1 MPQSNGRV
9 PVPAVPEHTP
19 GPAHEHAPEHTPTHT
34 PAHTRERSH
43 MRWTIVGFS
52 ALGLTIAYLDRA
64 ALSVAMP
71 FMSKEFH
78 IGPAVQG
85 VLLSAFFWTYALFQ
99 IPSGWLL
106 DRFGPRVIYPVA
118 VGWWSV
124 WTALTA
130 FANGVG
136 SVVLFRLGLGVGEAP
151 VQPANVKVVSRWFPR
166 RERAFASS
174 LFDMG
179 QQIGTALSVPV
190 VTGLILL
197 GGWRLSFIVIGV
209 AGLLW
214 ILGWLVVYREPEQ
227 HPRVSARELAHIR
240 SDQGEMVAAD
250 GPGAAGTSGA
260 DVSWRRLLRDN
271 QVWALTTGYVF
282 RSLAGAFFLTWYPS
296 YLLDD
301 RGFTEAE
308 FGMVGWLPAVIAIGS
323 TVLGG
328 IVSDRML
335 AAGIS
340 TNLARKVPIV
350 SGLGLS
356 ACIGFAPFI
365 ESNLV
370 LMTVLTLSNAAHS
383 FAGAAILSLPA
394 EVASSPATVGSVAGF
409 QNFGSQLGNLT
420 SPIVIGLFLTAGG
433 GSYLGPLLGSA
444 ACCLVS
450 AAIYLFWVHIKPVTP
465 ADAVIAPTT
474 PGPGRNPA

>member
-1 MPQSNGRV
+1 MLA
-9 PVPAVPEHTP
+9 PAEAGKARKRT
-19 GPAHEHAPEHTPTHT
+19 
-34 PAHTRERSH
+34 H

-71 FMSKEFH
+71 FMSEEFH
-78 IGPAVQG
+78 ISPAIKG

-106 DRFGPRVIYPVA
+106 DRFGARVIYPIA

-130 FANGVG
+130 FATGVG
-136 SVVLFRLGLGVGEAP
+136 SVIVFRLGLGVGEAP

-179 QQIGTALSVPV
+179 QQIGTALSVPI
-190 VTGLILL
+190 VTALAVG
-197 GGWRLSFIVIGV
+197 GGWRLSFIVIGA

-214 ILGWLVVYREPEQ
+214 ILGWVAVYRDPSD
-227 HPRVSARELAHIR
+227 HPRVSPAELAHIR
-240 SDQGEMVAAD
+240 SDQGEMVAD
-250 GPGAAGTSGA
+250 EKV
-260 DVSWRRLLRDN
+260 DWRRLLRHN
-271 QVWALTTGYVF
+271 QVWALTVGYVF

-296 YLLDD
+296 YLLED

-308 FGMVGWLPAVIAIGS
+308 FGMVGAIPAVIAIGA
-323 TVLGG
+323 TILGG
-328 IVSDRML
+328 VVSDRML
-335 AAGIS
+335 RAGMS

-350 SGLGLS
+350 TGLGLS

-365 ESNLV
+365 DSNLV
-370 LMTVLTLSNAAHS
+370 LMIVLTASSAAHS

-394 EVASSPATVGSVAGF
+394 EVASSPSTVGLLAGF

-420 SPIVIGLFLTAGG
+420 SPIVIGLFLTFGG
-433 GSYLGPLLGSA
+433 GSYVGPLVGAA
-444 ACCLVS
+444 ACCIVS
-450 AAIYLFWVHIKPVTP
+450 ASIYLFWVQINPIQERTP
-465 ADAVIAPTT
+465 S
-474 PGPGRNPA
+474 

>member
-1 MPQSNGRV
+1 MPQSNVRTSA
-9 PVPAVPEHTP
+9 PAGP
-19 GPAHEHAPEHTPTHT
+19 GPV
-34 PAHTRERSH
+34 RERSR

-64 ALSVAMP
+64 AISVAMP

-78 IGPAVQG
+78 ISSAVQG
-85 VLLSAFFWTYALFQ
+85 VLLSAFFWTYAIFQ
-99 IPSGWLL
+99 LPSGWLL
-106 DRFGPRVIYPVA
+106 DRFGPRVIYPIA
-118 VGWWSV
+118 VGWWSI

-130 FANGVG
+130 FSQGVG
-136 SVVLFRLGLGVGEAP
+136 SVIVFRLGLGIGEAP

-179 QQIGTALSVPV
+179 QQIGTALSVPI
-190 VTGLILL
+190 VTALITFS
-197 GGWRLSFIVIGV
+197 GWRTAFVVIGV

-214 ILGWLVVYREPEQ
+214 IVGWKMVYREPEK
-227 HPRVSARELAHIR
+227 HPRVSAAELAHIQ
-240 SDQGEMVAAD
+240 SDQGEMVAAQN
-250 GPGAAGTSGA
+250 AGVDHQA
-260 DVSWRRLLRDN
+260 SWRVLLRNN
-271 QVWALTTGYVF
+271 QVWALMTGYVF

-301 RGFTEAE
+301 RGFSEAE
-308 FGMVGWLPAVIAIGS
+308 FGMVGAIPPLIAIGS

-335 AAGIS
+335 ASGMS
-340 TNLARKVPIV
+340 TNLARKIPIV
-350 SGLGLS
+350 SGLALS
-356 ACIGFAPFI
+356 ACIGFSPFI
-365 ESNLV
+365 ESNV
-370 LMTVLTLSNAAHS
+370 VVMTVLTVSNAAHS

-420 SPIVIGLFLTAGG
+420 SPIVIGLFLTFGN

-444 ACCLVS
+444 ACCLIS
-450 AAIYLFWVHIKPVTP
+450 AAIYLFWVRIKPVTP
-465 ADAVIAPTT
+465 VSALASATDSDPDSHPDADSASKGASS
-474 PGPGRNPA
+474 

>member
-1 MPQSNGRV
+1 MPQSNA
-9 PVPAVPEHTP
+9 PALA
-19 GPAHEHAPEHTPTHT
+19 PAEDKRA
-34 PAHTRERSH
+34 RQRSH

-64 ALSVAMP
+64 ALSVAIP
-71 FMSKEFH
+71 FISDEFH
-78 IGPAVQG
+78 ISPAVKG

-106 DRFGPRVIYPVA
+106 DRFGPRVIYPMA

-130 FANGVG
+130 FAQGVG
-136 SVVLFRLGLGVGEAP
+136 SVIVFRLGLGVGEAP

-179 QQIGTALSVPV
+179 QQIGTALSVPI
-190 VTGLILL
+190 VTALAVS
-197 GGWRLSFIVIGV
+197 GGWRLSFIVIGA

-214 ILGWLVVYREPEQ
+214 ILGWVVVYRDPEQ
-227 HPRVSARELAHIR
+227 HRRVSPAELAHIQ
-240 SDQGEMVAAD
+240 SDQAEMVTATD
-250 GPGAAGTSGA
+250 
-260 DVSWRRLLRDN
+260 DKVEWRPLLRNN
-271 QVWALTTGYVF
+271 QVWALTVGYVF

-301 RGFTEAE
+301 RGFSEAD
-308 FGMVGWLPAVIAIGS
+308 FGMVGAIPAVIAIGS
-323 TVLGG
+323 TILGG

-335 AAGIS
+335 ASGMS
-340 TNLARKVPIV
+340 TNVARKVPIV
-350 SGLGLS
+350 TGLGLS

-370 LMTVLTLSNAAHS
+370 LMIVLTVSSAAHS

-394 EVASSPATVGSVAGF
+394 EVAPSPSSVGLFAGF

-420 SPIVIGLFLTAGG
+420 SPIVIGLFLTFGS
-433 GSYLGPLLGSA
+433 GSYAGPLVGAA
-444 ACCLVS
+444 ACCIVS
-450 AAIYLFWVHIKPVTP
+450 ASVYLFWVHVKPIERTP
-465 ADAVIAPTT
+465 S
-474 PGPGRNPA
+474 

>member
-1 MPQSNGRV
+1 
-9 PVPAVPEHTP
+9 
-19 GPAHEHAPEHTPTHT
+19 
-34 PAHTRERSH
+34 

-71 FMSKEFH
+71 HMSKEFH
-78 IGPAVQG
+78 ISSAMQG

-106 DRFGPRVIYPVA
+106 DRFGPRVIYPIA
-118 VGWWSV
+118 VGWWSI
-124 WTALTA
+124 WTALMA
-130 FANGVG
+130 FARGIG
-136 SVVLFRLGLGVGEAP
+136 SVIVFRLGLGIGEAP
-151 VQPANVKVVSRWFPR
+151 VQPANIKVVSRWFPR

-179 QQIGTALSVPV
+179 QQIGTTLSIPV
-190 VTGLILL
+190 VTALTLF
-197 GGWRLSFIVIGV
+197 GGWRLAFVVIGV

-214 ILGWLVVYREPEQ
+214 LVGWAAVYRDPEE
-227 HPRVSARELAHIR
+227 HPRVSAAELAHIR
-240 SDQGEMVAAD
+240 SDQAAT
-250 GPGAAGTSGA
+250 AAGESGDA
-260 DVSWRRLLRDN
+260 DVPWRELLGDP
-271 QVWALTTGYVF
+271 QVWALTVGYVF

-301 RGFTEAE
+301 RGFSEAD
-308 FGMVGWLPAVIAIGS
+308 FGMVGWIPSLIAIGS

-335 AAGIS
+335 ASGRS
-340 TNLARKVPIV
+340 PNLARKVPIV

-365 ESNLV
+365 ESNLM
-370 LMTVLTLSNAAHS
+370 LMVVLTVSSAAHS

-394 EVASSPATVGSVAGF
+394 EVARSSECVGAVAGF
-409 QNFGSQLGNLT
+409 QNFGSQVGNLL
-420 SPIVIGLFLTAGG
+420 SPIAIGLFLASSN
-433 GSYLGPLLGSA
+433 GSYVGPLLGA
-444 ACCLVS
+444 AASCLVS
-450 AAIYLFWVHIKPVTP
+450 AAIYLFWVRVKPVALQDDLPVEP
-465 ADAVIAPTT
+465 AEDRERTT
-474 PGPGRNPA
+474 S